1 MRLQD
6 FPTLLHNHSLHS
18 GPPDPRHST
27 SRSLHVPVTPP
38 PLHVPM
44 QNSTITI
51 RLYICFHVL
60 DQINTSGWNGEKNL
74 INLYILPSWD
84 SPFPKDY
91 LKYPHQYF
99 NKQYFSDNMSVKLLG
114 SAQSTCT
121 QRVLLVLRE
130 LGVEYDLEEISM
142 QKGEH
147 KVKAY
152 LVINVTI
159 IISIP
164 RFRT

>member
-1 MRLQD
+1 MEGG
-6 FPTLLHNHSLHS
+6 N
-18 GPPDPRHST
+18 
-27 SRSLHVPVTPP
+27 
-38 PLHVPM
+38 
-44 QNSTITI
+44 I
-51 RLYICFHVL
+51 
-60 DQINTSGWNGEKNL
+60 L
-74 INLYILPSWD
+74 INFYILHPWD
-84 SPFPKDY
+84 SPFPTDY
-91 LKYPHQYF
+91 PKYPHQYF

-152 LVINVTI
+152 LVINITI
-159 IISIP
+159 IISI
-164 RFRT
+164 RHFRTRTM